1 MVLLFGAF
9 LIAHGLVHAAIYSI
23 SPDPDKPAP
32 FDPRRSRV
40 LAAAHVDLER
50 SATVSVAM
58 SWVVALLY
66 VGAGIAFLAD
76 SSAWL
81 SLAVSAA
88 ALGLVLK
95 GLFFHPWLVIGVLVD
110 VAILWTGVSSLAS
123 G

>member
-1 MVLLFGAF
+1 MLLFGAF

-23 SPDPDKPAP
+23 PPDPDKPAS

-66 VGAGIAFLAD
+66 VGAGSAFLAD

-81 SLAVSAA
+81 SLGVSAA

-110 VAILWTGVSSLAS
+110 VAILWTHVSSLAS